1 MNSEKRFFLAIALSF
16 LILVLY
22 PIYLK
27 WISPPGAKIAAK
39 EQTSVAS
46 KTSEAVLKEPEIPRE
61 MAQALAKTHLFS
73 GRHFDAEFSERG
85 GAIVHL
91 KLKKWDKAHSGDVV
105 FIDKSSGNGA
115 FLADLPNQGIDFTE
129 RAFALELLD
138 VIGGQVRFSSEEAGK
153 WKLTKTFHFDEDK
166 PVIRLQVEIQNL
178 SAENQSTGF
187 KLQSAL
193 NVQSHK
199 PTGSAQAQPSPPE
212 SFVALAGKLE
222 SVKLDKALKK
232 PHIFEGSI
240 LWQALCE
247 NYFGIFVRPDSPASL
262 SQVTARRNGSETLFW
277 LLIFPPH

>member
-1 MNSEKRFFLAIALSF
+1 MNSEKRFFLAVALSF

-91 KLKKWDKAHSGDVV
+91 KLKKWDKAHSGDVA

-115 FLADLPNQGIDFTE
+115 FLADLPNQGID
-129 RAFALELLD
+129 LED
-138 VIGGQVRFSSEEAGK
+138 RPEK
-153 WKLTKTFHFDEDK
+153 
-166 PVIRLQVEIQNL
+166 RNC
-178 SAENQSTGF
+178 
-187 KLQSAL
+187 L
-193 NVQSHK
+193 NSYQ
-199 PTGSAQAQPSPPE
+199 
-212 SFVALAGKLE
+212 
-222 SVKLDKALKK
+222 
-232 PHIFEGSI
+232 
-240 LWQALCE
+240 
-247 NYFGIFVRPDSPASL
+247 
-262 SQVTARRNGSETLFW
+262 
-277 LLIFPPH
+277 